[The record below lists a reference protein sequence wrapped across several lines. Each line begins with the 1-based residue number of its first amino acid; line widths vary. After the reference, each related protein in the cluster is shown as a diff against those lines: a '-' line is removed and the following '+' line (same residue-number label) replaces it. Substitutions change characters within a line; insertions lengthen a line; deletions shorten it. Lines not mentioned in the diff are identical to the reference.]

1 MPRATRLLSLGT
13 LLFAG
18 VVLIFRESD
27 GRAEAPPGVTPPTP
41 EPVQSVEVEHTL
53 VTAELVAQPA
63 ASTRSIPARAARP
76 SALRRH
82 TAPRVAL
89 AATREKPTSLAEKT
103 RRAILGD
110 GRHKPQ
116 PFPRI
121 NNN

>member
-1 MPRATRLLSLGT
+1 MPRATRLLSLAT

-18 VVLIFRESD
+18 VVLIFRGSD
-27 GRAEAPPGVTPPTP
+27 GRAEAPPRVTPPTP

-53 VTAELVAQPA
+53 VTAELVAPPA
-63 ASTRSIPARAARP
+63 ASTRGVPARSARP
-76 SALRRH
+76 PAPRRH
-82 TAPRVAL
+82 AATSVAF

-103 RRAILGD
+103 RRAIVGD